1 MTERITDKILGE
13 SYLKVEHPSGLK
25 IYLAKKSGFSSY
37 YAIFGTAY
45 GSIDTCFS
53 RNGGKAVSVPEGIAH
68 FLEHKLFESEELDAF
83 QLFSKTGAYAN
94 AYTSF
99 DRTCY
104 LFGCSSKFEENL
116 KILLEFVQSPYF
128 TAETVKKEQGIIG
141 QEIVMYEDDP
151 EWRVMFNLLKI
162 LYHKHPVRID
172 IAGTVESISHIDDKL
187 LYECYNTFYNLSNM
201 FLCLVGDFDEEE
213 ILHIIDENLKVG
225 EKVEIKRETA
235 AEDDSIVEGYTEQK
249 LAVANPLFMI
259 GFKDKSNSGYVGL
272 RRRVAMDILLEM
284 LCGTA
289 SPLYKRLSDEGLIG
303 NGIDHEYFC
312 TRDMAAVLI
321 SGEGDKSAEIL
332 EKLMEEAENIRK
344 KGLDSELFEIIRK
357 SKYGECVSAFDNVQS
372 IASML
377 VSSHITGDKLFDE
390 MEILRSITTNDVY
403 ECLEVFSSEKCARS
417 VVKGE

>member
-289 SPLYKRLSDEGLIG
+289 SVA
-303 NGIDHEYFC
+303 C
-312 TRDMAAVLI
+312 
-321 SGEGDKSAEIL
+321 KSAEIRFGTL
-332 EKLMEEAENIRK
+332 
-344 KGLDSELFEIIRK
+344 
-357 SKYGECVSAFDNVQS
+357 
-372 IASML
+372 
-377 VSSHITGDKLFDE
+377 
-390 MEILRSITTNDVY
+390 
-403 ECLEVFSSEKCARS
+403 
-417 VVKGE
+417 